1 MIGMGRGQP
10 YSGGWLGQCYRNV
23 HSVHIA
29 YFNNGVY
36 VLYSAVCSD
45 NISDRS

>member
-23 HSVHIA
+23 YSVHLRTLIMT
-29 YFNNGVY
+29 FMFCT
-36 VLYSAVCSD
+36 VCSD